1 MASLLIWRMNMKLE
15 WMFGLAIF
23 TALLSG
29 FCPLDNEF
37 SFQRTFYFFPMFLLG
52 TLMSHKLLVLDKYRL
67 KIIIG
72 GGIVLA
78 ISVVMILHLL
88 ELEQFRIAFCGKSR
102 YCEFSDM
109 YDRLACLGIG
119 ISLSVI
125 IFMLMPRVRV
135 FAMIGVESLV
145 LYLLHPFFVEIIH
158 HKLVERSI
166 INADAVTMF
175 ICSIVLTGALYL
187 FAKTRIAGFIVHPI
201 STISK
206 LKKKI

>member
-1 MASLLIWRMNMKLE
+1 
-15 WMFGLAIF
+15 
-23 TALLSG
+23 
-29 FCPLDNEF
+29 
-37 SFQRTFYFFPMFLLG
+37 
-52 TLMSHKLLVLDKYRL
+52 
-67 KIIIG
+67 
-72 GGIVLA
+72 
-78 ISVVMILHLL
+78 
-88 ELEQFRIAFCGKSR
+88 
-102 YCEFSDM
+102 M